1 MAPFRSRP
9 LARAAAALLVLA
21 GLVGAALAAGLHG
34 SPYGRVAEELLARLH
49 AEPVACP
56 VGLDDAVVCFV
67 VDPARVAPCAE
78 AIEAYVAEHGGALTI
93 GPWSS
98 GNGAYQVTIAH
109 HDDLAGGLEVWLA
122 ETGTSR
128 VEGRLEHVPRR
139 RD

>member
-1 MAPFRSRP
+1 MTPPRPRP
-9 LARAAAALLVLA
+9 LARVASTLVVVLV
-21 GLVGAALAAGLHG
+21 LVGAALAAGLHG

-49 AEPVACP
+49 AEAVACP
-56 VGLDDAVVCFV
+56 VGLDEAVVCFV
-67 VDPARVAPCAE
+67 VDPSRVAPCAE
-78 AIEAYVAEHGGALTI
+78 GIEAYVAEHGGALTI

-109 HDDLAGGLEVWLA
+109 HDDLMGGLEVWLA

-128 VEGRLEHVPRR
+128 VEGRLEHVLRR